1 MALQNI
7 EAVAF
12 SRPGGESAAPSRR
25 RPIDL
30 VHLARQTFGDRAL
43 EAEVL
48 GLFIQQAATV
58 RGRLSEADAAERRQL
73 AHGLRGSA
81 AGVGAFAI
89 SECASSI
96 EADPSDARQVRRLA
110 ELIDEARS
118 FVASICR

>member
-12 SRPGGESAAPSRR
+12 SRPGGESAGSARR

-30 VHLARQTFGDRAL
+30 DHLANQTFGDRAL

-48 GLFIQQAATV
+48 GLFMQQAASV
-58 RGRLSEADAAERRQL
+58 RKRIGAADEAERRQL
-73 AHGLRGSA
+73 AHGLKGAA

-89 SECASSI
+89 SECASAL
-96 EADPSDARQVRRLA
+96 ENDPASGRLVKRLGD
-110 ELIDEARS
+110 LIDETRC
-118 FVASICR
+118 FIASICR